1 MRRSMLHLARLSVVS
16 SLAVSRPFCQPS
28 NPALLRIGAVASR
41 STRSGFALQM
51 SSTASGGTPIPGFKT
66 TFTILK
72 PGDGDAKVEKGSSVT
87 VHATGVVVE
96 TGKKFW
102 STKDPGQQPFSYVA
116 GVGQVITGWDQ
127 GLLGMSVGEQ
137 RLVVIPAD
145 EGYGAGGFPEW
156 GIPAGGTLEFTLQV
170 LTIT

>member
-1 MRRSMLHLARLSVVS
+1 MRAAMRMLHLARLS
-16 SLAVSRPFCQPS
+16 LALQRATCSTRTALL
-28 NPALLRIGAVASR
+28 NPALLGCGMDASMRSSRAICSAASR
-41 STRSGFALQM
+41 
-51 SSTASGGTPIPGFKT
+51 TPIPGFKT
-66 TFTILK
+66 TFSILK
-72 PGDGDAKVEKGSSVT
+72 DGNGAATVVKGSSVT

-127 GLLGMSVGEQ
+127 GLLGMTQGEE
-137 RLVVIPAD
+137 RLVVIPAE
-145 EGYGAGGFPEW
+145 EGYGEGGFPQW

-170 LTIT
+170 LSIS